1 MVNTTNYETFNP
13 TKRTKICK
21 KLCFLSFSR
30 KCGDKYDKN
39 QGQTEIDA
47 AKTASKRVARKTSE
61 ATDDLIGDKIADKI

>member
-1 MVNTTNYETFNP
+1 MRHSIQPREQKYVKSYV
-13 TKRTKICK
+13 
-21 KLCFLSFSR
+21 FLSFSR